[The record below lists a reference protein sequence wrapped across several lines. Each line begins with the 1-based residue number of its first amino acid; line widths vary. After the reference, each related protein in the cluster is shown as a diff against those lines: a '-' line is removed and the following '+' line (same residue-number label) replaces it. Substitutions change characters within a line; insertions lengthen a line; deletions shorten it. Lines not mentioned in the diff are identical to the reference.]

1 MKNRKREKQQAYNK
15 KNGLTPQPLIQKQ
28 VNSLSESLNPYKITG
43 PSTNKNTPNIE
54 NANSD
59 QLKKMISHT
68 KREMQRM
75 AKNLNFK
82 EATRFREEL
91 KELEEK
97 LKSNHKKNGR

>member
-1 MKNRKREKQQAYNK
+1 MKLIEKEKNNRHIIK

-54 NANSD
+54 NANSE

-82 EATRFREEL
+82 EATRLRDEL

-97 LKSNHKKNGR
+97 LKIKS